1 MLMESLARF
10 VMAGR
15 LKAGLVAFFGN
26 LLPLISPAAVGLVA
40 LRHSITD
47 AVLVSL
53 WAILPLVLV
62 LAISDMNAMMV
73 WVSMVS
79 VGAVLFGAQVLRL
92 SQSWSLTLLSIVVCS
107 AILAFAMRLL
117 LDAELEAM
125 RTALLDMLN
134 QMAKQQGQVID
145 MVPNNLFLTGLMAWV
160 IALTAIG
167 SLLLARWWQAL
178 LYNPGGFRLEFH
190 GLRMEKTV
198 ALLLMVGLTACYLLS
213 RDYFTWGNLLSLPL
227 LLSGIALVHHA
238 VAFAQL
244 SSYWLVFF
252 YIGLVILVGPLSTVM
267 VGLGF
272 LDSVLDL
279 RARLTARKTG
289 G

>member
-1 MLMESLARF
+1 MESLARF
-10 VMAGR
+10 IMAGR
-15 LKAGLVAFFGN
+15 LKAALVAFFGN

-40 LRHSITD
+40 LRHNITD

-62 LAISDMNAMMV
+62 LAVTDMNAMMI

-79 VGAVLFGAQVLRL
+79 VGVVLFGAQVLRL
-92 SQSWSLTLLSIVVCS
+92 SLSWSWSLLCMLACS
-107 AILAFAMRLL
+107 AILAFMMGLI

-125 RTALLDMLN
+125 RAALLDMLN

-145 MVPNNLFLTGLMAWV
+145 MVPSDLFLTGLIAWV

-190 GLRMEKTV
+190 GLRIEKTA
-198 ALLLMVGLTACYLLS
+198 ALLLMAGLIACYLLS
-213 RDYFTWGNLLSLPL
+213 RDYFTWGNLLGLPL

-244 SSYWLVFF
+244 SGYWLVFF

-272 LDSVLDL
+272 LDSMLDL
-279 RARLTARKTG
+279 RARLTARKAG
-289 G
+289 S